1 MEWDSST
8 RRCTSLVGSGCVC
21 LGVCLGH
28 RRFLRREGTGH
39 HGRRP
44 LLPYRLEREGH
55 AVCLRTY
62 LLSFRRVEVR
72 VWDLK
77 SGRYLMYAES
87 RSRPPTAAHHRSL
100 RHQNQCGVVDHLAQA
115 SSTYVLLF
123 SSTTLYLCQYLRY
136 PPSTAT
142 MSPSAQEFV
151 LNSLPSLS
159 TPMLTLQS
167 APRAG
172 LSLRHGRSAH

>member
-1 MEWDSST
+1 MFASAFMEWDSST
-8 RRCTSLVGSGCVC
+8 RRCTSLVGSGCAC

-28 RRFLRREGTGH
+28 RRFLRRGETGH

-77 SGRYLMYAES
+77 SGRYLMYAET

-115 SSTYVLLF
+115 SSTYVLLSLPLRCISVNTSDTLRPPQPCLHPHK
-123 SSTTLYLCQYLRY
+123 SSSSIPS
-136 PPSTAT
+136 PPAQ
-142 MSPSAQEFV
+142 SPS
-151 LNSLPSLS
+151 
-159 TPMLTLQS
+159 
-167 APRAG
+167 
-172 LSLRHGRSAH
+172 